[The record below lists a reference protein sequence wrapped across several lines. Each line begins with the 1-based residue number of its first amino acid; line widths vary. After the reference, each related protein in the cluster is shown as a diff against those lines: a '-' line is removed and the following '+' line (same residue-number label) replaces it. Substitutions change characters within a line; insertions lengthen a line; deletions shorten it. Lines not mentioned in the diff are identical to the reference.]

1 MEQILTLEGKVVT
14 LNLALI
20 PAITFT
26 AHPNHIFSLSTTGL
40 RNDFYLKFSYDEN
53 TTFAQHMG
61 LKDCCNNR
69 EE

>member
-1 MEQILTLEGKVVT
+1 MEYILTLEGKMIA

-40 RNDFYLKFSYDEN
+40 RNNFYVKFSYDEN

-61 LKDCCNNR
+61 LKR
-69 EE
+69 LLQ